1 MFDLISIA
9 NAADAPQSY
18 QSITSMGMILWFAVI
33 FGIFYFLI
41 IRPQRNEQKKK
52 KLMIDELKRGDE
64 VLLTGGLFG
73 KVAEIKENNILM
85 LQISGN
91 TTVKVDRAHVALVIK
106 EEEKK

>member
-1 MFDLISIA
+1 
-9 NAADAPQSY
+9 
-18 QSITSMGMILWFAVI
+18 
-33 FGIFYFLI
+33 
-41 IRPQRNEQKKK
+41 
-52 KLMIDELKRGDE
+52 MIDELKRGDE